1 MKISVWIKSVPSVS
15 PTFTETLMEGEK
27 TTEGETEKQQS
38 GCGGITGAGLQGELL
53 AEGITGSSTGD
64 M

>member
-1 MKISVWIKSVPSVS
+1 MCLLVS
-15 PTFTETLMEGEK
+15 QTLTETMMDGEK
-27 TTEGETEKQQS
+27 PREGETEKQQT

-53 AEGITGSSTGD
+53 VERITGSSMGD